1 MFEQLME
8 AKTFDIEIGK
18 DIYHCT
24 RRGDSLS
31 ITGGLLHE
39 NIFIISGKSEV
50 IEFIRKVASI
60 KKVNVGILILSG
72 YKITNIEML
81 PELRRLMKAKKIII
95 TDQNHKF
102 IVIINEDE
110 LLITIENVEEI
121 LKIEGKA
128 NITSFLLPLTKNDIF
143 TIASLI
149 MANYELEIENWPI
162 TSNEISLEVIYF
174 Y

>member
-1 MFEQLME
+1 MFEQLMD

-31 ITGGLLHE
+31 ITGGLLHK
-39 NIFIISGKSEV
+39 NIFTISGKNEV
-50 IEFIRKVASI
+50 IDFIRKVASI

-72 YKITNIEML
+72 YKITNIKNL
-81 PELRRLMKAKKIII
+81 PELKRLMKAKKIII
-95 TDQNHKF
+95 TGQNHIF
-102 IVIINEDE
+102 EIIVNENE

-149 MANYELEIENWPI
+149 MTDYELEVEN
-162 TSNEISLEVIYF
+162 
-174 Y
+174 